1 MLFKSR
7 RNEYVDTEGPV
18 RYLDGSGLERPL
30 DIPKPQIAVMIAF
43 VVVAALIGGYLLF
56 NILDTEKGGA
66 ARAQASGG
74 EPVARGGSRPAGVTS
89 YIALSDRNKQAA
101 HAGLTVIDKGG
112 MSDDPDAALELIKL
126 PSDVSELDAG
136 LLYSKGVSKLTAS
149 EAALLLNG
157 SWTLDADRTDGLSM
171 SLHYADFSSG
181 SLDAA
186 IDSAIAG
193 GPPPPS
199 PKTAPWMRWDV
210 QAGRRGERD
219 HLHLEGVGHP
229 AVRTYDISA
238 CPKPPPTWRAPGGS
252 RPAATSIGKPP
263 LSCPSMRGAS
273 FFLVNIILLKNSP
286 APQRFPRAPSDIPR

>member
-56 NILDTEKGGA
+56 NILDTVKGGA
-66 ARAQASGG
+66 ARAQASV
-74 EPVARGGSRPAGVTS
+74 EENLSREVAYDLPALTS
-89 YIALSDRNKQAA
+89 YIALSDEEIKQAVA
-101 HAGLTVIDKGG
+101 DAGLTVIDKGG

-181 SLDAA
+181 RHRQRHRR
-186 IDSAIAG
+186 G
-193 GPPPPS
+193 GLRP
-199 PKTAPWMRWDV
+199 RHHRRRRRGRGRDGQHV
-210 QAGRRGERD
+210 QAGNRRGERD

-229 AVRTYDISA
+229 AVRHVRHLGPA
-238 CPKPPPTWRAPGGS
+238 RNRHLRGRAPERLAPAPRAPYRIAAKP
-252 RPAATSIGKPP
+252 RPA
-263 LSCPSMRGAS
+263 SCPSMRGAS
-273 FFLVNIILLKNSP
+273 FLLVNIILS
-286 APQRFPRAPSDIPR
+286 